1 MHALTESGV
10 LVPMRVFLH
19 KGQHARRR
27 DSRRRMDGRAAAE
40 RGMEI
45 IGDVVSEW
53 KKFASDRKTIVF
65 GATIAHCEKW
75 PGSSTRPG

>member
-1 MHALTESGV
+1 
-10 LVPMRVFLH
+10 
-19 KGQHARRR
+19 
-27 DSRRRMDGRAAAE
+27 
-40 RGMEI
+40 MEI

-75 PGSSTRPG
+75 PGSSTRRSDGGMLHV